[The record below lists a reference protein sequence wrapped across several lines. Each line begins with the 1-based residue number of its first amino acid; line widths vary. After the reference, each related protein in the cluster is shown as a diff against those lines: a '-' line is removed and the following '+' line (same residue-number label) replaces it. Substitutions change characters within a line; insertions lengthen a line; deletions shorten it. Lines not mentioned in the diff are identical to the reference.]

1 MFKSVVTKSIT
12 AVTAAGLVAGLLVFL
27 TSVAP
32 EAKAESQP
40 TTALDQL
47 VAKDDRVATPLMGA
61 ACSSRSWPHY
71 DQGCQF
77 DRRAAAQPARTV
89 RVIALR

>member
-1 MFKSVVTKSIT
+1 MFKSVIAKSIT
-12 AVTAAGLVAGLLVFL
+12 AVTAAALAAGLLVGL

-32 EAKAESQP
+32 EAEAKVPVAVELP
-40 TTALDQL
+40 ALL
-47 VAKDDRVATPLMGA
+47 KGA
-61 ACSSRSWPHY
+61 ACSSRGWPHY

-77 DRRAAAQPARTV
+77 DLRGSEARTV

>member
-1 MFKSVVTKSIT
+1 MFRSVVTKSIT

-32 EAKAESQP
+32 EAKAEAQP
-40 TTALDQL
+40 PTPLSQL
-47 VAKDDRVATPLMGA
+47 VAKDDRATTLVMGA

-77 DRRAAAQPARTV
+77 DLRAPSHPARTV